1 MSPAGC
7 AACVKQG
14 VAVQEFVDVPVP
26 ANVVPAMMK
35 FIGEQDARTPR
46 STSPN
51 VLAEVAGTQRERRL
65 DA

>member
-1 MSPAGC
+1 M
-7 AACVKQG
+7 
-14 VAVQEFVDVPVP
+14 QEFVDVPVP
-26 ANVVPAMMK
+26 ANVVPAIMK